1 MLKTGLSAGL
11 STGLSL
17 AVALALT
24 ACSKPE
30 QPIPLKPKPQAEA
43 PAAPAAATPTPAP
56 AVAKAEEPK
65 DPNKELAQRVRRAL
79 EGTAKVQG
87 AAIDV
92 TAADG
97 KVTLWGTAAS
107 ADERSRAAQAA
118 AKVDGVKSVEN
129 KIAVVKGS

>member
-1 MLKTGLSAGL
+1 MLKTGVS
-11 STGLSL
+11 SVSL

-30 QPIPLKPKPQAEA
+30 EPIPLKPKPQAET
-43 PAAPAAATPTPAP
+43 PASPAAATPTPTPAP

-65 DPNKELAQRVRRAL
+65 ADPNKELAQKVKRAL
-79 EGTAKVQG
+79 EGAAKVQG

-107 ADERSRAAQAA
+107 ADERTRAAQAA

>member
-1 MLKTGLSAGL
+1 MSRITIATAALAAAGL
-11 STGLSL
+11 IAG
-17 AVALALT
+17 
-24 ACSKPE
+24 CSETE
-30 QPIPLKPKPQAEA
+30 QPIPLKPKPKAEAEA
-43 PAAPAAATPTPAP
+43 PAPVAAATPTPSLP
-56 AVAKAEEPK
+56 AKVDEPK
-65 DPNKELAQRVRRAL
+65 ADPNKDLAQKVKRAL

-107 ADERSRAAQAA
+107 ADERTLAAQAA
-118 AKVDGVKSVEN
+118 AKVEGVKSVEN

>member
-11 STGLSL
+11 AV

-30 QPIPLKPKPQAEA
+30 EPIPLKPKPKAEAEA
-43 PAAPAAATPTPAP
+43 PAPIAAATPTPSVP
-56 AVAKAEEPK
+56 AKAEDSK
-65 DPNKELAQRVRRAL
+65 ADPNKDLAQKVKRAL
-79 EGTAKVQG
+79 EGAAKVQG

-107 ADERSRAAQAA
+107 ADERTRAAQAA

>member
-1 MLKTGLSAGL
+1 MIKTGLL
-11 STGLSL
+11 L
-17 AVALALT
+17 AVVLTLT

-30 QPIPLKPKPQAEA
+30 EPIPLKPKPQAEA
-43 PAAPAAATPTPAP
+43 PAPVAAATPTPSLP
-56 AVAKAEEPK
+56 AKAEEPK
-65 DPNKELAQRVRRAL
+65 ADPNKDLAQKVKRAL
-79 EGTAKVQG
+79 EGAAKVQG

-107 ADERSRAAQAA
+107 ADERTRAAQAA